1 MWRLFGASLW
11 ASWYSSEASYVND
24 VAVLVTAQSPGEFP
38 AVNAVDCHAKLKDLK
53 ELVHQSRKKRH
64 AAHYGTVDTYPS
76 AWEEFRSMYPTI
88 FEAAYPDFQL
98 DDPATGPQTPCPINE
113 AILNMVRAQI
123 PARISH
129 RSVTQGPL
137 GRRYVPK
144 ISNADANVRQMQACF
159 QNMMAAAMQQ
169 PRAGEEN
176 LLRGFRMLR
185 GAFNLLSN
193 YSVVVVLSADVFV
206 SYSET
211 SVTA

>member
-1 MWRLFGASLW
+1 
-11 ASWYSSEASYVND
+11 
-24 VAVLVTAQSPGEFP
+24 
-38 AVNAVDCHAKLKDLK
+38 
-53 ELVHQSRKKRH
+53 
-64 AAHYGTVDTYPS
+64 
-76 AWEEFRSMYPTI
+76 MYPTI

-137 GRRYVPK
+137 GRRFVPK

-211 SVTA
+211 SITA